1 VSVDLEHLVKVLEAR
16 IARLEGQ
23 VADQARVAVSIP
35 EAAQRLTCSESK
47 ARELIKSGR
56 LRAIALGDQKIVV
69 PIKELERF
77 VDAELAERKAEAG

>member
-1 VSVDLEHLVKVLEAR
+1 VSDDLEHLVTVLEAR
-16 IARLEGQ
+16 VARLEGQ
-23 VADQARVAVSIP
+23 VDDRARLVVSIP

-56 LRAIALGDQKIVV
+56 LRVIALGDQKLVV

-77 VDAELAERKAEAG
+77 VDAELAEPSAEA